1 MKIKT
6 VCELTRLTSRAIRH
20 YIEEGL
26 IKPSHTENYIGRK
39 NYEFS
44 EEDVKKLANI
54 AVLRKFDFSIDEIRK
69 IDSDSEN
76 SKAIIVEI
84 CARKSALIESEQSA
98 LNALETLDKNR
109 AYSLDEIASELSA
122 FSEAKDVPAE
132 DSISFFSKLL
142 NKLSQHPKLE
152 KALTVILTVFD
163 FIVLILG
170 AGCLIYHGIIM
181 MFTEWDHPYVT
192 DAFSVSAIIV
202 ISLIPTIF
210 ALAVLIVAKA
220 KNMPY
225 PLGTGFCTFGIS
237 ILPLFI
243 VVFSLLV
250 ASPVESF
257 TTDISD
263 YYVDRV
269 SDGDTFREHLF
280 PLRPG
285 ENDAVYY
292 YRSRASFDYTTDI
305 YAEWS
310 LEKKDFEK
318 EVDRARKVFEMYSGY
333 ENFTENSYYTYEEIK
348 YGDYTCLFRYNVFEE
363 EDKPFRNVSSD
374 YVFYIFAY
382 DEQNLRVRYISCSS
396 QENGA
401 YQPYYLELDW

>member
-26 IKPSHTENYIGRK
+26 IQPSHTENYIGRK

-44 EEDVKKLANI
+44 EEDVKKLNSI

-76 SKAIIVEI
+76 SKAIIAEI
-84 CARKSALIESEQSA
+84 CVRKSALIESEQGA

-122 FSEAKDVPAE
+122 FSETKDIPAE

-142 NKLSQHPKLE
+142 KKLSKHPKLE
-152 KALTVILTVFD
+152 KSLTVILTVFD
-163 FIVLILG
+163 FIILLLS
-170 AGCLIYHGIIM
+170 AGTLIYWGIIT
-181 MFTEWDHPYVT
+181 MFAEWAHPYVT
-192 DAFSVSAIIV
+192 NAFSVSVIIV

-210 ALAVLIVAKA
+210 ALTVLIVAKA

-225 PLGTGFCTFGIS
+225 PLGTGFSTFGIS

-243 VVFSLLV
+243 VLFSLLI

-263 YYVDRV
+263 YYVDRA
-269 SDGDTFREHLF
+269 STGDTFIEHLF
-280 PLRPG
+280 PLTPNK
-285 ENDAVYY
+285 NDSIYY

-310 LEKKDFEK
+310 LEKEDFEK
-318 EVDRARKVFEMYSGY
+318 EVGRARKVFEMYSDY
-333 ENFTENSYYTYEEIK
+333 EHFTENFYYTYEEIQ
-348 YGDYTCLFRYNVFEE
+348 YGNYTCIFRYNVFEE
-363 EDKPFRNVSSD
+363 EDKPFHNVSSD

-382 DEQNLRVRYISCSS
+382 DENNLRVRYIKCSS

-401 YQPYYLELDW
+401 YQPYYMELDW